1 MAYSLDSVYKAAE
14 ETRARRAAEE
24 AELEKELT
32 ASLRTWKPPSFDPRP
47 PTEIKRAPLPTV
59 EEVEAIR
66 AEAAR
71 LGMESGHAS
80 GYAEGKQEG
89 IAAGHLE
96 GMQKGHEEGYQAG
109 YAQGKEEIE
118 RLTQAL
124 NTLIEAIN
132 ELPEAMGEPVAE
144 LAYRVGERLSGK
156 DGMDRAP
163 FVAAVQE
170 ALMRLPKP
178 GEKLFFRVRAQE
190 AETWKRAIDDPG
202 LPFKCTVVFDEN
214 VPEGH
219 AYVEAQ
225 GMRLNVG
232 EQARRAL
239 VRTALGL
246 DAPTE

>member
-24 AELEKELT
+24 AELEKQLT

-47 PTEIKRAPLPTV
+47 PTEIPRAPLPTV
-59 EEVEAIR
+59 DEVEAIR

-71 LGMESGHAS
+71 LGMESGHAT

-89 IAAGHLE
+89 YSAGHLE

-109 YAQGKEEIE
+109 YEQGKAEIE
-118 RLTQAL
+118 RLTAAL
-124 NTLIEAIN
+124 NTLLEAIN
-132 ELPEAMGEPVAE
+132 ELPAAMGEPIAE
-144 LAYRVGERLSGK
+144 LAYQIGERLSGK

-178 GEKLFFRVRAQE
+178 GEKLFFRVRGQE
-190 AETWKRAIDDPG
+190 AETWKRALEDPG
-202 LPFKCTVVFDEN
+202 LPFKCTLVVDEN
-214 VPEGH
+214 IPEGH

-246 DAPTE
+246 DASAE

>member
-32 ASLRTWKPPSFDPRP
+32 TSLRTWKPPSFDPRP
-47 PTEIKRAPLPTV
+47 PTEIRRAPLPTV

-132 ELPEAMGEPVAE
+132 ELPAAMGEPVAE
-144 LAYRVGERLSGK
+144 LAYHVGERLSGK

-202 LPFKCTVVFDEN
+202 LPFKCTVVLDEN

>member
-14 ETRARRAAEE
+14 ESRARRAAEE
-24 AELEKELT
+24 AELEKQLT

-47 PTEIKRAPLPTV
+47 PTEIPRAPLPTV

-71 LGMESGHAS
+71 LGMESGHAT

-89 IAAGHLE
+89 YSAGHLE
-96 GMQKGHEEGYQAG
+96 GMQKGHQEGYEAG
-109 YAQGKEEIE
+109 YEQGKAEID
-118 RLTQAL
+118 RLTAAL
-124 NTLIEAIN
+124 TTLLEAIN
-132 ELPEAMGEPVAE
+132 DLPAAMGEPMAE
-144 LAYRVGERLSGK
+144 LAYQIGERLSGK

-178 GEKLFFRVRAQE
+178 GEKLFFRVRSQE
-190 AETWKRAIDDPG
+190 AETWKRALEDPG
-202 LPFKCTVVFDEN
+202 LPFKCTLVVDEN
-214 VPEGH
+214 IPEGH

-246 DAPTE
+246 DASAE

>member
-24 AELEKELT
+24 AELEKQLT

-47 PTEIKRAPLPTV
+47 PTEIPRAPLPTV
-59 EEVEAIR
+59 DEVEAIR

-71 LGMESGHAS
+71 LGMESGHAT

-89 IAAGHLE
+89 YSAGHLE

-109 YAQGKEEIE
+109 YEQGKAEIE
-118 RLTQAL
+118 RLTAAL
-124 NTLIEAIN
+124 NTLLEAIN
-132 ELPEAMGEPVAE
+132 ELPAAMGEPIAE
-144 LAYRVGERLSGK
+144 LAYQIGERLSGK

-178 GEKLFFRVRAQE
+178 GEKLFFRVRGQE
-190 AETWKRAIDDPG
+190 AETWTRALEDPG
-202 LPFKCTVVFDEN
+202 LPFKCTLVVDEN
-214 VPEGH
+214 IPEGH

-246 DAPTE
+246 DASAE

>member
-1 MAYSLDSVYKAAE
+1 MTYSLDSVYKAAE

-32 ASLRTWKPPSFDPRP
+32 ASLRVWKPPSFDPRP
-47 PTEIKRAPLPTV
+47 PTEIPRAPLPTV
-59 EEVEAIR
+59 DEVEAIR

-71 LGMESGHAS
+71 LGMEAGHAT

-89 IAAGHLE
+89 FTAGHLE
-96 GMQKGHEEGYQAG
+96 GMQKGHEEGYAAG
-109 YAQGKEEIE
+109 YDQSKAEIE
-118 RLTQAL
+118 RLTVAL
-124 NTLIEAIN
+124 NALLEAIN
-132 ELPEAMGEPVAE
+132 ELPQAMGEPMVE
-144 LAYRVGERLSGK
+144 LAYQIGERLSGK
-156 DGMDRAP
+156 EGMERTP
-163 FVAAVQE
+163 FVTAVQE

-178 GEKLFFRVRAQE
+178 GEKLFFRIRAEE
-190 AETWKRAIDDPG
+190 AESWKKAVEDPG
-202 LPFKCTVVFDEN
+202 LPFKCTVVIDEN

-225 GMRLNVG
+225 GMRLNVV

-246 DAPTE
+246 DASAE

>member
-144 LAYRVGERLSGK
+144 LAYHVGERLSGK

>member
-1 MAYSLDSVYKAAE
+1 MAYSLDSVYRAAE

-32 ASLRTWKPPSFDPRP
+32 TSLRTWKPPSFDPRP

-144 LAYRVGERLSGK
+144 LAYHVGERLSGK

>member
-24 AELEKELT
+24 AELEKQLT

-47 PTEIKRAPLPTV
+47 PTEIPRAPLPTV

-71 LGMESGHAS
+71 LGMESGHAT

-89 IAAGHLE
+89 YSAGHIE

-109 YAQGKEEIE
+109 YEQGKAEIE
-118 RLTQAL
+118 RLTAAL
-124 NTLIEAIN
+124 NTLLEAIN
-132 ELPEAMGEPVAE
+132 ELPAAMGEPIAE
-144 LAYRVGERLSGK
+144 LAYQIGERLSGK

-190 AETWKRAIDDPG
+190 AETWKRALEDPG
-202 LPFKCTVVFDEN
+202 LPFKCTLVVDEN
-214 VPEGH
+214 IPEGH

-225 GMRLNVG
+225 GMRLNLG

-246 DAPTE
+246 DASAE

>member
-14 ETRARRAAEE
+14 ESRARRAAEE

-47 PTEIKRAPLPTV
+47 PTEVRRAPLPTV

-71 LGMESGHAS
+71 LGMESGHSS

-89 IAAGHLE
+89 YTAGHLE
-96 GMQKGHEEGYQAG
+96 GMQKGHEEGYKAG
-109 YAQGKEEIE
+109 YEQGKAEIE
-118 RLTQAL
+118 RLTSAL
-124 NTLIEAIN
+124 NILLESID
-132 ELPEAMGEPVAE
+132 ELPAAMGEPMAE
-144 LAYRVGERLSGK
+144 LAYQVGERLAGK

-163 FVAAVQE
+163 FVSAVQE
-170 ALMRLPKP
+170 ALLRLPKP
-178 GEKLFFRVRAQE
+178 GEKLFFRVRAEE
-190 AETWKRAIDDPG
+190 ADPG
-202 LPFKCTVVFDEN
+202 LPFKCTLVVDEN
-214 VPEGH
+214 IPEGH

-246 DAPTE
+246 DASSK